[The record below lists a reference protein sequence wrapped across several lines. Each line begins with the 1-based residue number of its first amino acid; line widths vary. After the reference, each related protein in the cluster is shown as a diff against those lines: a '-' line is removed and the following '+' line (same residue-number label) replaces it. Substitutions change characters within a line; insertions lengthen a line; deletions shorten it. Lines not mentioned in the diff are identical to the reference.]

1 MSATQ
6 ECIYSHSLVAVFSAA
21 FRLGFD
27 PYALALQAKME
38 LLGDRE
44 DDEGPSILACA
55 ADRVINESLLV
66 ARLRCRLLYSSSSWE
81 LPNE

>member
-1 MSATQ
+1 MLAAGIDDQGGLMSTTQ
-6 ECIYSHSLVAVFSAA
+6 ECIYCHTLVAVFSAA

-38 LLGDRE
+38 LVGDGESE
-44 DDEGPSILACA
+44 DGSSLIAWA

-66 ARLRCRLLYSSSSWE
+66 ARLRCR
-81 LPNE
+81 